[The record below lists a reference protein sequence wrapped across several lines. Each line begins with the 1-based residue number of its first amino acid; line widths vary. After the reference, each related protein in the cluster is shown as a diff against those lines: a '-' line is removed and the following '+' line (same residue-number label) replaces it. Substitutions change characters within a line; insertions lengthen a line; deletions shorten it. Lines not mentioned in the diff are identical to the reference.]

1 MVALEDRMTM
11 ALVFRML
18 TLTALMTSCVVEPA
32 SEDDGAGGSEKVAGS
47 SNASSSASSGAAAS
61 GGTGSGGS
69 TGCSSHSQCGGD
81 EICLGGN
88 CQTAWN
94 RLFRY
99 SVVAGEAP
107 TTNPNDMGASW
118 DVGGGAPD
126 PFVEI
131 REGETIIE
139 VTSVQYNTF
148 FPVWGEYAEVV
159 LKQGGADI
167 AFVMFDED
175 TVDHD
180 YMTGVTA
187 KPESWL
193 STVQTA
199 NGDFTW
205 TQDGVS
211 LTLKITPQ

>member
-1 MVALEDRMTM
+1 MTM

-131 REGETIIE
+131 REGDSLIG
-139 VTSVQYNTF
+139 VTSVQDDTF
-148 FPVWGEYAEVV
+148 FPMWGDSVEVV
-159 LKQGGADI
+159 LTQGGANI
-167 AFVMFDED
+167 VFEMLDED
-175 TVDHD
+175 IGNDDH
-180 YMTGVTA
+180 MTGVTA
-187 KPESWL
+187 TPESWL
-193 STVQTA
+193 STVRTA

-205 TQDGVS
+205 MNDGVS

>member
-1 MVALEDRMTM
+1 MTKG
-11 ALVFRML
+11 LVFKML

-32 SEDDGAGGSEKVAGS
+32 SEDDGASTTGAGAS
-47 SNASSSASSGAAAS
+47 SPTTGAGASSNNANASSSAAG

-69 TGCSSHSQCGGD
+69 TGCTSHSQCGSE
-81 EICLGGN
+81 EICLGGS

-107 TTNPNDMGASW
+107 TTDPNDMDASW
-118 DVGGGAPD
+118 DLGGGAPD